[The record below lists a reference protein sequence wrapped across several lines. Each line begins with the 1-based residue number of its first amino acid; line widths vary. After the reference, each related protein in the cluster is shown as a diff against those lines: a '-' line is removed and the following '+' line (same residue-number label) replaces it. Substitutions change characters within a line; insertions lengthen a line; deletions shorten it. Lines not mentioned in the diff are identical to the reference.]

1 MSELTRS
8 YMYQSFPDNRG
19 NETVERDQLQT
30 SYNTLT
36 EERDQL
42 QTSYN
47 TLTEE
52 RDQLQKERDDLMR
65 KFSNLSELT

>member
-1 MSELTRS
+1 
-8 YMYQSFPDNRG
+8 MYQSFPDNRG
-19 NETVERDQLQT
+19 NE
-30 SYNTLT
+30 T

-47 TLTEE
+47 TLTIE

-65 KFSNLSELT
+65 KCSILSEFN